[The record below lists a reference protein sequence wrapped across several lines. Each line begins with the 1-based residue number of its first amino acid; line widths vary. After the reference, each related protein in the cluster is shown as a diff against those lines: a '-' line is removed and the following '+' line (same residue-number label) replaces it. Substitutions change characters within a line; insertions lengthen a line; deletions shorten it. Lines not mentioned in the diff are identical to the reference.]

1 MQGGLTVIG
10 VASLVVTLLASW
22 ADRRRRRRANLDAVG
37 FMPWPLITIM
47 GTLLTL
53 LSFALAIKVST

>member
-10 VASLVVTLLASW
+10 VVSLLLTLFASW
-22 ADRRRRRRANLDAVG
+22 ADRRRRHRADLEAVG